1 MNPPPEEYL
10 DWFELLKKLHFPVVA
25 TVSVVAVVSPPRFC
39 PQAVARPVTKMR
51 PAIVG
56 IR

>member
-1 MNPPPEEYL
+1 MHPPPEEYL
-10 DWFELLKKLHFPVVA
+10 DWFDASEEAYFPVVA
-25 TVSVVAVVSPPRFC
+25 TVSVVAVVSPPRSC
-39 PQAVARPVTKMR
+39 PQAAARPVTKMK

>member
-10 DWFELLKKLHFPVVA
+10 DWFELLKKLYFPVVA
-25 TVSVVAVVSPPRFC
+25 TVSVVAVVSPPRSC

-51 PAIVG
+51 PAIAG